1 MFFFQIK
8 KKLNNM
14 KKLILII
21 ITLALFGCENPIAK
35 LEPSKQETITTQQ
48 ILNKASED
56 STLYKVVTIENS
68 LYAVNTQTNLVEL
81 RVKDFTDAVMILFII
96 ILALIAFILIVMA
109 P

>member
-1 MFFFQIK
+1 
-8 KKLNNM
+8 M

-21 ITLALFGCENPIAK
+21 ITLTLFGCDNFISK
-35 LEPSKQETITTQQ
+35 LEPNKQETITTHQ
-48 ILNKASED
+48 ILKKVSED
-56 STLYKVVTIENS
+56 STLYKVVIIENT

>member
-1 MFFFQIK
+1 MFFFK
-8 KKLNNM
+8 LKKLNNM

-21 ITLALFGCENPIAK
+21 IILTLFGCDNSITK

-48 ILNKASED
+48 ILKKASED

-81 RVKDFTDAVMILFII
+81 KVNDYTDATYILVIVII
-96 ILALIAFILIVMA
+96 VLFVLVLLMA

>member
-1 MFFFQIK
+1 
-8 KKLNNM
+8 M

-21 ITLALFGCENPIAK
+21 ITLALFGCDNSIAK
-35 LEPSKQETITTQQ
+35 LKPSKQETITTQQ

-81 RVKDFTDAVMILFII
+81 RVKDFRDAVMILFII